1 MSSDD
6 DRLPECDWCGDDR
19 GLCDRPHL
27 VEGRRFSIT
36 LQKTFDVEMLPL
48 RVCNGATSASNVIS
62 FMTYL
67 APLPTFYRIYKN
79 KSTQGFQS
87 VPYVV
92 ALFSAMLWIY
102 YALLKSDEYLL
113 ITINSA
119 GCVIETIYIVLY
131 LAYAHKQAR
140 IFTAKILLLLNVGVF
155 GLILLL
161 TLLLTAG
168 ERRIVMLGWV
178 CVGFSVSVFV
188 APLSVIRLV
197 VRTRSV
203 EFMPFSLSLS
213 LTASAVVWFLYG
225 LLIKDK
231 YVALPNI
238 LGFAFGVI
246 QMGLYALYRNATPR
260 PAPKELP
267 NILGFAFG
275 VIQMGLYALY
285 RNATPRPA
293 PKEVDAPVSDDAR
306 PGGAAAVELPTV
318 KEGAAKKSG
327 VASASDDSKGTL
339 EKLDKAIHVE
349 QV

>member
-1 MSSDD
+1 M
-6 DRLPECDWCGDDR
+6 G
-19 GLCDRPHL
+19 GLSLEHPWAFAFGL
-27 VEGRRFSIT
+27 LGNI
-36 LQKTFDVEMLPL
+36 
-48 RVCNGATSASNVIS
+48 IS

-67 APLPTFYRIYKN
+67 APLPTFYRIYRS

-102 YALLKSDEYLL
+102 YALLKSDELLL

-119 GCVIETIYIVLY
+119 GCVIETIYIIMY
-131 LAYAHKQAR
+131 LTYAPKQAKL
-140 IFTAKILLLLNVGVF
+140 FTAKILLLLNVGVF

-161 TLLLTAG
+161 TLLLAG
-168 ERRIVMLGWV
+168 GEKRVVMLGWV

-213 LTASAVVWFLYG
+213 LTVSAVVWFLYG

-246 QMGLYALYRNATPR
+246 QMGLYALYCNAMPR
-260 PAPKELP
+260 
-267 NILGFAFG
+267 
-275 VIQMGLYALY
+275 Q
-285 RNATPRPA
+285 A
-293 PKEVDAPVSDDAR
+293 PKEVDDPMSDH
-306 PGGAAAVELPTV
+306 GAAVKAPEHVVNISKLSPAAGIELNTTV
-318 KEGAAKKSG
+318 NAEPPLKSLG
-327 VASASDDSKGTL
+327 VACANEETIGVSV
-339 EKLDKAIHVE
+339 DKATHIE

>member
-1 MSSDD
+1 M
-6 DRLPECDWCGDDR
+6 G
-19 GLCDRPHL
+19 GLSAQHPWA
-27 VEGRRFSIT
+27 F
-36 LQKTFDVEMLPL
+36 TFGLL
-48 RVCNGATSASNVIS
+48 GNVIS

-246 QMGLYALYRNATPR
+246 QMGLYALYR
-260 PAPKELP
+260 K
-267 NILGFAFG
+267 
-275 VIQMGLYALY
+275 
-285 RNATPRPA
+285 ATPRPA
-293 PKEVDAPVSDDAR
+293 PKEVDAPVSDD
-306 PGGAAAVELPTV
+306 GAVKAPEHVVNIAKLGQAVELPPV

-327 VASASDDSKGTL
+327 VASASDDTKGSL

>member
-1 MSSDD
+1 M
-6 DRLPECDWCGDDR
+6 G
-19 GLCDRPHL
+19 GL
-27 VEGRRFSIT
+27 S
-36 LQKTFDVEMLPL
+36 LQHPWAFAFGLL
-48 RVCNGATSASNVIS
+48 GNVIS

-67 APLPTFYRIYKN
+67 APLPTFYQIYRS

-102 YALLKSDEYLL
+102 YALLKSDECLL

-119 GCVIETIYIVLY
+119 GCVIETIYIIIY
-131 LAYAHKQAR
+131 LTYAPKQAKL
-140 IFTAKILLLLNVGVF
+140 FTAKILLLLNVGVF

-161 TLLLTAG
+161 TLLLSEG
-168 ERRIVMLGWV
+168 EKRVVMLGWV

-213 LTASAVVWFLYG
+213 LTVSAVVWFLYG

-246 QMGLYALYRNATPR
+246 QMGLYAIYCNATPT
-260 PAPKELP
+260 L
-267 NILGFAFG
+267 
-275 VIQMGLYALY
+275 
-285 RNATPRPA
+285 A
-293 PKEVDAPVSDDAR
+293 PKEVDR
-306 PGGAAAVELPTV
+306 PLPEHVINVAKLGPTATIELNMPAAVQPPT
-318 KEGAAKKSG
+318 KENIVACASG
-327 VASASDDSKGTL
+327 ETKEISV
-339 EKLDKAIHVE
+339 EKVDMATNVEHV
-349 QV
+349 

>member
-1 MSSDD
+1 M
-6 DRLPECDWCGDDR
+6 G
-19 GLCDRPHL
+19 GLSAQHPWA
-27 VEGRRFSIT
+27 F
-36 LQKTFDVEMLPL
+36 TFGLL
-48 RVCNGATSASNVIS
+48 GNVIS

-113 ITINSA
+113 ITINTA

-131 LAYAHKQAR
+131 LAYAPKQAR
-140 IFTAKILLLLNVGVF
+140 LFTAKILLLLNVGVF

-168 ERRIVMLGWV
+168 ERRVVMLGWV
-178 CVGFSVSVFV
+178 CVGFSVCVFV

-246 QMGLYALYRNATPR
+246 QMGLYALYRNATPI
-260 PAPKELP
+260 PAPKE
-267 NILGFAFG
+267 
-275 VIQMGLYALY
+275 M
-285 RNATPRPA
+285 
-293 PKEVDAPVSDDAR
+293 DAPESEDGAVKA
-306 PGGAAAVELPTV
+306 PEHVVNIAKLGTAAAAIELNTNHPVEPPPPM
-318 KEGAAKKSG
+318 KEGTAKACATG
-327 VASASDDSKGTL
+327 
-339 EKLDKAIHVE
+339 EKLDKATHVE

>member
-1 MSSDD
+1 M
-6 DRLPECDWCGDDR
+6 G
-19 GLCDRPHL
+19 GL
-27 VEGRRFSIT
+27 S
-36 LQKTFDVEMLPL
+36 LQHPWAFAFGLL
-48 RVCNGATSASNVIS
+48 GNVIS

-67 APLPTFYRIYKN
+67 APLPTFYRIYRS

-102 YALLKSDEYLL
+102 YALLKSDECLL

-119 GCVIETIYIVLY
+119 GCVIETIYIIVY
-131 LAYAHKQAR
+131 LTYAPKQAKL
-140 IFTAKILLLLNVGVF
+140 FTAKILLLLNVGVF

-161 TLLLTAG
+161 TLLLSEG
-168 ERRIVMLGWV
+168 EKRVVMLGWV

-213 LTASAVVWFLYG
+213 LTVSAVVWFLYG

-238 LGFAFGVI
+238 LGFTFGVI
-246 QMGLYALYRNATPR
+246 QMGLYAFYRNATPT
-260 PAPKELP
+260 PASK
-267 NILGFAFG
+267 
-275 VIQMGLYALY
+275 Q
-285 RNATPRPA
+285 
-293 PKEVDAPVSDDAR
+293 VDGDDAVKV
-306 PGGAAAVELPTV
+306 PEHVVDIAKLGPAAAVELNTHYPV
-318 KEGAAKKSG
+318 EPGMPPPMKENAKTG
-327 VASASDDSKGTL
+327 ISDKTMGSIDMAG
-339 EKLDKAIHVE
+339 KATHVE